1 MPAVG
6 KLVAPLHHWD
16 ALTVVA
22 RELVLSENEGRQK
35 KLLFF
40 TLCELMIYNVFKSD
54 TLIDVDET
62 STLQVPD
69 PPAPSELQLQS
80 QSVFSVTALR
90 ALPVYEPIRL
100 AQEEG
105 NLLDVNFLIIIRM
118 IKIMMKMIMRII
130 NKEEVKHLSSL

>member
-1 MPAVG
+1 
-6 KLVAPLHHWD
+6 
-16 ALTVVA
+16 
-22 RELVLSENEGRQK
+22 
-35 KLLFF
+35 
-40 TLCELMIYNVFKSD
+40 MIYNVFKSD

-80 QSVFSVTALR
+80 QSVFSATALR

-118 IKIMMKMIMRII
+118 IKIMMKVMMRII
-130 NKEEVKHLSSL
+130 NKEEEKHLSSLRQGRCVRILGDEVPSFFSIRDP